1 MAKNEIK
8 VNISAET
15 TQFERGIET
24 IKKKLHEAFTEP
36 VQFSI
41 GALSPWK
48 FISDKAIQAVN
59 AVIDAFK
66 NWRKGLEDISSA
78 TERTAK
84 DLDTTTLQASRLEAE
99 TRAEYLPSFLAIH
112 RSTAPALIGVRF

>member
-41 GALSPWK
+41 GELSPWK
-48 FISDKAIQAVN
+48 FISDQIIKGFSTL
-59 AVIDAFK
+59 IDAFK

-78 TERTAK
+78 TEHTAK
-84 DLDTTTLQASRLEAE
+84 NLDTTTLQASRLEAAA
-99 TRAEYLPSFLAIH
+99 RAA
-112 RSTAPALIGVRF
+112 GVRF